1 MPASISRLPAPAS
14 RDNGTSHISVST
26 HPGATQLT
34 VIRGAS
40 STASDLVKAMT
51 APLVAA

>member
-1 MPASISRLPAPAS
+1 M
-14 RDNGTSHISVST
+14 SVST

-34 VIRGAS
+34 RMSGAYS
-40 STASDLVKAMT
+40 MASDLVSAMS